1 MPLWKPEDVKDQPKV
16 DLKDWQVQE
25 VLGSHS
31 EEKTRHF
38 IGRLSDGSGR
48 VSSAIQSYD
57 PETRVGI
64 TQSGRAYRLVGD
76 QGVSVQAAYVWAHWV
91 GINAVTESKD
101 VSGEYEAVPLN

>member
-1 MPLWKPEDVKDQPKV
+1 MPLWNVESVESQPKV
-16 DLKDWQVQE
+16 ELMDWQVQE

-31 EEKTRHF
+31 ETKTRHF

-57 PETRVGI
+57 PETREGV
-64 TQSGRAYRLVGD
+64 TKSGRVYKLVRDSGL
-76 QGVSVQAAYVWAHWV
+76 SIQAAYVWASWV

-101 VSGEYEAVPLN
+101 VSDEYEPAQ